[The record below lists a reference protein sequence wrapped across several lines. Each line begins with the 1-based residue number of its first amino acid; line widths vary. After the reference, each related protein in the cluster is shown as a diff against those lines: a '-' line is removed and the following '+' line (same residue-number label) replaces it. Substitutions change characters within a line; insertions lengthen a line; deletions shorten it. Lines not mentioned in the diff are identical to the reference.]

1 MELRHL
7 RYFVA
12 VAEELNFTRA
22 AERLHIAQPPLSRQI
37 QQLEEEI
44 GVVLFER
51 GSRPLRLTEAGR
63 FFHAHARQLLA
74 QTAELASMTQRVG
87 QIERRLSIGFVAST
101 LYGMLPKVI
110 RRFRAEYP
118 MVDLTMHEMTTMD
131 QIQALKDGRID
142 VGFGRIRYED
152 PNVRR
157 ILLRD
162 ERLIVALPSGHP
174 LLAAK
179 PAASLRDLVGE
190 TLIIYPRAPRPSY
203 ADQVLALFHDRAL
216 EPSKIYEAREL
227 QIALGL
233 VAAGEGVSVVP
244 RSVAGLKRED
254 VCYLELDDPQ
264 LVSPVIFSTRLLD
277 ESEDIQAMLA
287 LTYRLYDE
295 QQIPYYAPS

>member
-1 MELRHL
+1 
-7 RYFVA
+7 
-12 VAEELNFTRA
+12 
-22 AERLHIAQPPLSRQI
+22 
-37 QQLEEEI
+37 
-44 GVVLFER
+44 
-51 GSRPLRLTEAGR
+51 
-63 FFHAHARQLLA
+63 
-74 QTAELASMTQRVG
+74 MTQRVG

-110 RRFRAEYP
+110 RRFRVEYP

-157 ILLRD
+157 IL
-162 ERLIVALPSGHP
+162 P
-174 LLAAK
+174 LLGAK
-179 PAASLRDLVGE
+179 PAASLRDLVGD

-216 EPSKIYEAREL
+216 EPASIYEAREL

-244 RSVAGLKRED
+244 RSVAGLQRED
-254 VCYLELDDPQ
+254 VSYMELDDPQ
-264 LVSPVIFSTRLLD
+264 LVSPIIFSTRLLN
-277 ESEDIQAMLA
+277 
-287 LTYRLYDE
+287 LTYRLYEE
-295 QQIPYYAPS
+295 QKIPHYRPT

>member
-44 GVVLFER
+44 GVLLFER
-51 GSRPLRLTEAGR
+51 GSRPLTLTEAGR

-110 RRFRAEYP
+110 RRFRVEYP

-162 ERLIVALPSGHP
+162 ERLMVALPSGHP
-174 LLAAK
+174 LLGAK
-179 PAASLRDLVGE
+179 PAASLRDLVGD

-216 EPSKIYEAREL
+216 EPASIYEAREL

-244 RSVAGLKRED
+244 RSVAGLQRED
-254 VCYLELDDPQ
+254 VSYMELDDPQ
-264 LVSPVIFSTRLLD
+264 LVSPIIFSTRLLD
-277 ESEDIQAMLA
+277 ESEDIQAILN
-287 LTYRLYDE
+287 LTYRLYEE
-295 QQIPYYAPS
+295 QKIPHYRPT